1 MPIKNKRK
9 LLIIPLLL
17 FLFFSFSSSAR
28 QEIIV
33 DPAVIS
39 QKAKARDLLEF
50 SVKLTNLTDST
61 GRFYILVNDISD
73 KESPDKTTSLT
84 QWIEVTRGRIEVL
97 PGQEK
102 DIDISVRV
110 NMNAKPGKY
119 YAVIT
124 FSQGSTRQDAEAN
137 ALRLNQPEL
146 LLDIE
151 VEEHI
156 VERAQV
162 RKFQTE
168 KNLFLSFPVRFFS
181 EIENIGNKEIKP
193 SGSIYIYNR
202 RGEEVDEINLAEIII
217 APEAK
222 ESLVNDWQGD
232 RGLGQYKAVLLAEYG
247 ETEKRTLQDTVYF
260 WVFPW
265 QLLLFFI
272 TLFLVSISL
281 LIWLIS
287 KKFKNRQYQSPQL
300 GKVVDLRN

>member
-1 MPIKNKRK
+1 MLIKNKRK
-9 LLIIPLLL
+9 LLIVPIL
-17 FLFFSFSSSAR
+17 FSLFFSSFCSAG
-28 QEIIV
+28 QEVIV

-50 SVKLTNLTDST
+50 SVKLTNSTDST
-61 GRFYILVNDISD
+61 RRFYILVNDVSD
-73 KESPDKTTSLT
+73 KEIPDKKTSLAK
-84 QWIEVTRGRIEVL
+84 WIEVTRGRIEVL

-102 DIDISVRV
+102 EIDISVQV

-124 FSQGSTRQDAEAN
+124 FSQGSTRPDAEAN
-137 ALRLNQPEL
+137 ALRFNQPEL

-156 VERAQV
+156 VERAQI

-168 KNLFLSFPVRFFS
+168 KNLFFSFPVRFFS
-181 EIENIGNKEIKP
+181 EIENIGNREIKP

-202 RGEEVDEINLAEIII
+202 RGEEIDEINLIETVIV
-217 APEAK
+217 PEAK
-222 ESLVNDWQGD
+222 ESFVNTWQAG

-247 ETEKRTLQDTVYF
+247 ETEKRILQDTVYF

-272 TLFLVSISL
+272 SLFLLLLFL

-287 KKFKNRQYQSPQL
+287 KKFKSRQYQSPQL
-300 GKVVDLRN
+300 GKIVDLRH